1 MLFPHLSRR
10 RFLSASATL
19 AGAGVLQAC
28 SAPAMPVLPTNQS
41 STGSGN
47 APARGFLSVW
57 KTPMTLQSTP
67 G

>member
-28 SAPAMPVLPTNQS
+28 STPSMPVSPSNQNR
-41 STGSGN
+41 TGSGN
-47 APARGFLSVW
+47 AP
-57 KTPMTLQSTP
+57 
-67 G
+67 